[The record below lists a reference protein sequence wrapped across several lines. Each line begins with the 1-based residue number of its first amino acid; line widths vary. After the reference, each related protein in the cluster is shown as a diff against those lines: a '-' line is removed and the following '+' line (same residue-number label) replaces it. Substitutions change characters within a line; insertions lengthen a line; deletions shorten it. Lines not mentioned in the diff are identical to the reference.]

1 MRILVVGAG
10 ATGGYFGGRL
20 AQAGRDVTFLVR
32 PGRAARLAERGLRI
46 KSPDGEI
53 ELRPRTITEVDG
65 HYDLVLVAV
74 KSYSLET
81 ALTALTPAVGPRTV
95 VIPLLNG
102 IRHIE
107 SLIRRFGADRAWG
120 GVCMIHATLDENGD
134 VHRMSGLHRLS
145 FGPLSDASPGG
156 VLAGGVLAGGA
167 SSGGASSGDASFD
180 GVLTGGASVGG
191 GSFGGASADGASA
204 DGGSFDGA
212 SVGGGSF
219 GGVFDGG
226 ASAAGSDL
234 DERLSGV
241 TAALTGAGFDA
252 RASTTIVQELWDK
265 WVLLA
270 TLGAATTL
278 LRGSIGAINKAPGG
292 SEFLHALAAETSA
305 VAAAAGHPIQD
316 KAAAMLEATIVT
328 TEPTTSSM
336 YRDLIQG
343 LPVEAGAIVGDMV
356 TEAAKHQL
364 SVPLLAA
371 AHTGLAV
378 YSASL

>member
-81 ALTALTPAVGPRTV
+81 ALTALAPAVGPRTV

-134 VHRMSGLHRLS
+134 VFRMSGLHRLS
-145 FGPLSDASPGG
+145 FGPLSDASPDG
-156 VLAGGVLAGGA
+156 VLSGGVLAGGA
-167 SSGGASSGDASFD
+167 SSGGAS
-180 GVLTGGASVGG
+180 
-191 GSFGGASADGASA
+191 
-204 DGGSFDGA
+204 
-212 SVGGGSF
+212 
-219 GGVFDGG
+219 FDGG
-226 ASAAGSDL
+226 VTADGSDL

-305 VAAAAGHPIQD
+305 VAAAAGHPIQGR
-316 KAAAMLEATIVT
+316 AAAMLEATIVT

-356 TEAAKHQL
+356 TEAVKHQI

-378 YSASL
+378 YSADL

>member
-32 PGRAARLAERGLRI
+32 PARAVRLAERGLRI
-46 KSPDGEI
+46 RSPDGDT

-81 ALTALTPAVGPRTV
+81 ALTGLTPAVGPRTV

-107 SLIRRFGADRAWG
+107 SLVRRFGADRAWG
-120 GVCMIHATLDENGD
+120 GVCMIHATLDEDGD
-134 VHRMSGLHRLS
+134 VHQMSGLHRLS
-145 FGPLSDASPGG
+145 FGPLYAASP
-156 VLAGGVLAGGA
+156 ATESPA
-167 SSGGASSGDASFD
+167 S
-180 GVLTGGASVGG
+180 
-191 GSFGGASADGASA
+191 
-204 DGGSFDGA
+204 
-212 SVGGGSF
+212 
-219 GGVFDGG
+219 
-226 ASAAGSDL
+226 SAAGSSASLWVASSGSSPDGDLALPTAGELSLPEGVDL
-234 DERLSGV
+234 DERLPAV
-241 TAALTGAGFDA
+241 TETLTGAGFDA

-292 SEFLHALAAETSA
+292 SEFLHALAAETAA
-305 VAAAAGHPIQD
+305 VAAAAGHPIRG

-336 YRDLIQG
+336 YRDLTQG
-343 LPVEAGAIVGDMV
+343 LPVEAGAILGDMV
-356 TEAAKHQL
+356 TEATKHQV

-378 YSASL
+378 YSANL

>member
-1 MRILVVGAG
+1 MRILVLGAG

-46 KSPDGEI
+46 KSPDGETS
-53 ELRPRTITEVDG
+53 LRPRVITEPDG

-81 ALTALTPAVGPRTV
+81 ALSGLTPAVGPRTV

-107 SLIRRFGADRAWG
+107 SLVRRFGADRAWG
-120 GVCMIHATLDENGD
+120 GVCMIHATLDEDGD
-134 VHRMSGLHRLS
+134 VHQMSGLHRLA
-145 FGPLSDASPGG
+145 FGPLDAASLDDPA
-156 VLAGGVLAGGA
+156 VVDHLAA
-167 SSGGASSGDASFD
+167 
-180 GVLTGGASVGG
+180 
-191 GSFGGASADGASA
+191 
-204 DGGSFDGA
+204 
-212 SVGGGSF
+212 
-219 GGVFDGG
+219 
-226 ASAAGSDL
+226 
-234 DERLSGV
+234 V
-241 TAALTGAGFDA
+241 TETLTGAGFDA
-252 RASTTIVQELWDK
+252 RASTTIIQELWDK
-265 WVLLA
+265 WILLA

-292 SEFLHALAAETSA
+292 SEFLHALAAETAA
-305 VAAAAGHPIQD
+305 VAEAAGHPIRG

-336 YRDLIQG
+336 YRDLVQG
-343 LPVEAGAIVGDMV
+343 LPVEAGAIVGDV
-356 TEAAKHQL
+356 VAEAAKHQV
-364 SVPLLAA
+364 SVPLLTA

-378 YSASL
+378 YSANL

>member
-20 AQAGRDVTFLVR
+20 ALAGRDVTFLVR
-32 PGRAARLAERGLRI
+32 PGRAARLADRGLRI
-46 KSPDGEI
+46 KSPDAETV
-53 ELRPRTITEVDG
+53 LRPRTITEPDG

-81 ALTALTPAVGPRTV
+81 ALAGLTPAVGPRTV

-107 SLIRRFGADRAWG
+107 SLVRRFGADRAWG
-120 GVCMIHATLDENGD
+120 GVCMIHATLDDDGD
-134 VHRMSGLHRLS
+134 VHQMSGLHRLA
-145 FGPLSDASPGG
+145 FGPLDG
-156 VLAGGVLAGGA
+156 
-167 SSGGASSGDASFD
+167 GDADDRLPS
-180 GVLTGGASVGG
+180 VTG
-191 GSFGGASADGASA
+191 
-204 DGGSFDGA
+204 
-212 SVGGGSF
+212 
-219 GGVFDGG
+219 
-226 ASAAGSDL
+226 
-234 DERLSGV
+234 
-241 TAALTGAGFDA
+241 TLTGAGFDA
-252 RASTTIVQELWDK
+252 RASTTIVQEIWDK

-292 SEFLHALAAETSA
+292 SEFLHALAAETTA
-305 VAAAAGHPIQD
+305 VAEAAGHPIRG

-336 YRDLIQG
+336 YRDLVQG
-343 LPVEAGAIVGDMV
+343 LPVEGGAIVGDMV
-356 TEAAKHQL
+356 AEAAKHQV

-378 YSASL
+378 YSANL

>member
-1 MRILVVGAG
+1 MRTLVLGAG

-46 KSPDGEI
+46 TSPDGETS
-53 ELRPRTITEVDG
+53 LQPRVITEPDG

-81 ALTALTPAVGPRTV
+81 ALSGLTPAVGPRTV

-107 SLIRRFGADRAWG
+107 SLVRRFGADRAWG
-120 GVCMIHATLDENGD
+120 GVCMIHATLDEHGD
-134 VHRMSGLHRLS
+134 VHQMSGLHRLA
-145 FGPLSDASPGG
+145 FGPLDAASLDDPA
-156 VLAGGVLAGGA
+156 VVDHLAAVAE
-167 SSGGASSGDASFD
+167 
-180 GVLTGGASVGG
+180 T
-191 GSFGGASADGASA
+191 
-204 DGGSFDGA
+204 
-212 SVGGGSF
+212 
-219 GGVFDGG
+219 
-226 ASAAGSDL
+226 
-234 DERLSGV
+234 
-241 TAALTGAGFDA
+241 LTGAGFDA
-252 RASTTIVQELWDK
+252 RASTAIIQELWDK
-265 WVLLA
+265 WILLA

-292 SEFLHALAAETSA
+292 SEFLHALAAETAA
-305 VAAAAGHPIQD
+305 VAEAAGHPIRG

-336 YRDLIQG
+336 YRDLVQG
-343 LPVEAGAIVGDMV
+343 LPVEAGAIVGDLV
-356 TEAAKHQL
+356 AEAAKHQV

-378 YSASL
+378 YSANL

>member
-32 PGRAARLAERGLRI
+32 PARAARLAERGLRI
-46 KSPDGEI
+46 KSPDGETQ
-53 ELRPRTITEVDG
+53 LRPRTITEADG

-81 ALTALTPAVGPRTV
+81 ALTDLTPAVGPRTV

-107 SLIRRFGADRAWG
+107 SLVRRFGADRAWG
-120 GVCMIHATLDENGD
+120 GVCMIHATLDGDGD
-134 VHRMSGLHRLS
+134 VHQMSALHRLS
-145 FGPLSDASPGG
+145 FGPLTAALPSAGSASPS
-156 VLAGGVLAGGA
+156 VDSVPLSA
-167 SSGGASSGDASFD
+167 
-180 GVLTGGASVGG
+180 ASVPL
-191 GSFGGASADGASA
+191 
-204 DGGSFDGA
+204 
-212 SVGGGSF
+212 SVGS
-219 GGVFDGG
+219 VPP
-226 ASAAGSDL
+226 AAGDDV
-234 DERLSGV
+234 DERLSDV
-241 TAALTGAGFDA
+241 AETLSGAGFDA
-252 RASTTIVQELWDK
+252 RASATIVQELWDK

-305 VAAAAGHPIQD
+305 VAAAAGHPIRG

-336 YRDLIQG
+336 YRDLTQG
-343 LPVEAGAIVGDMV
+343 LPVEAGAILGDMV
-356 TEAAKHQL
+356 SEATKHEV

-378 YSASL
+378 YSANL

>member
-32 PGRAARLAERGLRI
+32 PARAAHLAEHGLRI
-46 KSPDGEI
+46 KSPDGESS
-53 ELRPRTITEVDG
+53 LRPHTVTEPDG

-81 ALTALTPAVGPRTV
+81 ALADLTPAVGPRTV

-107 SLIRRFGADRAWG
+107 SLVRRFSVDRAWG
-120 GVCMIHATLDENGD
+120 GVCMIHATLDEAGD
-134 VHRMSGLHRLS
+134 VHQMSTLHRLS
-145 FGPLSDASPGG
+145 FGPLDS
-156 VLAGGVLAGGA
+156 LAAA
-167 SSGGASSGDASFD
+167 ADP
-180 GVLTGGASVGG
+180 VGG
-191 GSFGGASADGASA
+191 GEA
-204 DGGSFDGA
+204 
-212 SVGGGSF
+212 
-219 GGVFDGG
+219 
-226 ASAAGSDL
+226 
-234 DERLSGV
+234 DERLAAV
-241 TAALTGAGFDA
+241 AEALTGAGFDA
-252 RASTTIVQELWDK
+252 RVSTTIVQELWDK

-278 LRGSIGAINKAPGG
+278 MRGSIGAINKAPGG
-292 SEFLHALAAETSA
+292 SGFLHALAAETSA
-305 VAAAAGHPIQD
+305 VAAAAGHPIRG

-336 YRDLIQG
+336 YRDLVQG
-343 LPVEAGAIVGDMV
+343 LPVESGAIVGDMV
-356 TEAAKHQL
+356 AEATKHEV

-378 YSASL
+378 YSANL

>member
-32 PGRAARLAERGLRI
+32 PARAARLAERGLRI

-53 ELRPRTITEVDG
+53 QLRPRTITEVDG
-65 HYDLVLVAV
+65 HYDLVLLAV

-81 ALTALTPAVGPRTV
+81 ALTDLTPAVGPRTV

-107 SLIRRFGADRAWG
+107 SLVRRFGADRAWG
-120 GVCMIHATLDENGD
+120 GVCMIHAMLDPDGD
-134 VHRMSGLHRLS
+134 VLQMSGLHRLS
-145 FGPLSDASPGG
+145 FGPLTDDSSASAE
-156 VLAGGVLAGGA
+156 VLPAGA
-167 SSGGASSGDASFD
+167 SSVGVSFD
-180 GVLTGGASVGG
+180 DVS
-191 GSFGGASADGASA
+191 S
-204 DGGSFDGA
+204 
-212 SVGGGSF
+212 
-219 GGVFDGG
+219 GGVF
-226 ASAAGSDL
+226 AAGDGV
-234 DERLSGV
+234 DERLSV
-241 TAALTGAGFDA
+241 ISEALSGAGFDA
-252 RASTTIVQELWDK
+252 RVSATIVQELWDK

-305 VAAAAGHPIQD
+305 VAAAAGHPIRG

-336 YRDLIQG
+336 YRDLTQG
-343 LPVEAGAIVGDMV
+343 LPVEAGAILGDMV
-356 TEAAKHQL
+356 AEATKHQV

-378 YSASL
+378 YSANL